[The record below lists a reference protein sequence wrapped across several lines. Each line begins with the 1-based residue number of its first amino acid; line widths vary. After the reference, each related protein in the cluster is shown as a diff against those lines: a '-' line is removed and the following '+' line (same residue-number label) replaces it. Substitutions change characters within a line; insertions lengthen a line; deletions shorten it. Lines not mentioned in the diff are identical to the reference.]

1 MRTRYISRRGLLQ
14 SAAAV
19 GAATTLASKP
29 LRAAT
34 ESDVLVIGA
43 GLSGLRA
50 AHDLISQGLKVQVIE
65 GRNRAGGRVLSLTD
79 IPGNP
84 EAGGNGIGA
93 GYGRMIDSAKEF
105 GVELV
110 NIADRA
116 PLIFMRE
123 LVLDGKVIKESE
135 WENHPRNVFKGPM
148 KKMMP
153 WVPMPMLMSTKNPL
167 GKNYEDW
174 YDPKSFGLDIS
185 MHEWFL
191 SLGFDEAA
199 IDLAYNINC
208 EHGASA
214 HDVSSLMVAFT
225 YSWGNMQR
233 DILPRA
239 TYAAKGGNQSIPNAM
254 AKALGDKLHYKKAVV
269 GIRTEGN
276 TAEAVCAD
284 GSVYKAKKIISSI
297 PYAALRN
304 VKIDPIVPGALG
316 RAIKTMGVQ
325 MLTQSHIVAK
335 KPFWADD
342 GLKPGLWT
350 DSIAGNVMAQPFG
363 EKPTDI
369 TSFTC
374 WHRGWMAARIDRMPE
389 AEAKKAV
396 IADIEAIRPSAKGKL
411 EVKGFKSWYNDPFSC
426 GDWAIWQPGQVRDF
440 IQTISKPHSN
450 VHFCGEH
457 TAMSNRGMEG
467 AMESGERAAQ
477 EVLQGI

>member
-1 MRTRYISRRGLLQ
+1 MRTRYISRRGLLRT
-14 SAAAV
+14 AAAV
-19 GAATTLASKP
+19 GAASTFAAKP

-43 GLSGLRA
+43 GLAGLRA
-50 AHDLISQGLKVQVIE
+50 AHDLQDGGAKVQVIE

-79 IPGNP
+79 IPGIP

-93 GYGRMIDSAKEF
+93 GYGRVIDSAQRF
-105 GVELV
+105 NVELM
-110 NIADRA
+110 NIAGVA
-116 PLIFMRE
+116 PVVFQRE
-123 LVLDGKVIKESE
+123 LVLGGQIIKESE
-135 WENHPRNVFKGPM
+135 WENHPRNAFKGPM

-153 WVPMPMLMSTKNPL
+153 WQPFPILMTTKNPL

-174 YDPKSFGLDIS
+174 YDPKTFGMDIS
-185 MHEWFL
+185 MHEWFMQQGL
-191 SLGFDEAA
+191 DDAA
-199 IDLAYNINC
+199 IELAYNINC

-214 HDVSSLMVAFT
+214 HDVSALMIAFT

-233 DILPRA
+233 DIEPRA
-239 TYAAKGGNQSIPNAM
+239 TYAAKGGNQAIPNAM
-254 AKALGDKLHYKKAVV
+254 AKALGDKVHYKKIVS
-269 GIRTEGN
+269 GIRSDGN
-276 TAEAVCAD
+276 MAEAVCAD
-284 GSVYKAKKIISSI
+284 GSVYKAKKIVCSI

-304 VKIDPIVPGALG
+304 VKIDPLVPGAQG

-325 MLTQSHIVAK
+325 KLTQTHVVPK
-335 KPFWADD
+335 KPFWEDD

-350 DSIAGNVMAQPFG
+350 DGITGNVMAQPFG
-363 EKPTDI
+363 NKPGEI
-369 TSFTC
+369 SSFTI
-374 WHRGWMAARIDRMPE
+374 WHRGWIADQIDRMPE

-396 IADIEAIRPSAKGKL
+396 IAGIEAIRPSAKGKL
-411 EVKGFKSWYNDPFSC
+411 EARTIKSWQTDPFSC

-440 IQTISKPHSN
+440 IQTIFKPHGN

-477 EVLQGI
+477 EVLQAL